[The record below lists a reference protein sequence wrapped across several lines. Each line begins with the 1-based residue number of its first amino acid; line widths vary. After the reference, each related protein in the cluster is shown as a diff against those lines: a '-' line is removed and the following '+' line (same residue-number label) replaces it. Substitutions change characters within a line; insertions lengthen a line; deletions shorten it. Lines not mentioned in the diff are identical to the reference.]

1 MKIDFDDLLLN
12 ETPDAVGIT
21 TPDGKVVHRN
31 QGAAT
36 VFGCAASPIA
46 V

>member
-1 MKIDFDDLLLN
+1 MKIDFDDLLN

-21 TPDGKVVHRN
+21 TPDGKVVDWN
-31 QGAAT
+31 KG
-36 VFGCAASPIA
+36 AASPSA

>member
-1 MKIDFDDLLLN
+1 MPYWTKKLLN

-21 TPDGKVVHRN
+21 APDGKVVYWN
-31 QGAAT
+31 KGAAT